1 MASQNLLELLEL
13 ESDRNLLIQ
22 GVPSSME
29 KQFVKLSYAK
39 SMTPLLR
46 SRKVDFALIFAINHT
61 QLCTILKEV
70 LPAIHAKTTLWIAYP
85 KAASKIASDLNRD
98 CSWDMLCSNDFE
110 QGQEIPLDHVWTA
123 LRFYKAGFAPKSTKE
138 AKEKMALA

>member
-1 MASQNLLELLEL
+1 MPTNNLLELLEL
-13 ESDRNLLIQ
+13 ENERNLLIQ

-61 QLCTILKEV
+61 QLCNILTEV
-70 LPAIHAKTTLWIAYP
+70 LPAIHAKSILWIAYP
-85 KAASKIASDLNRD
+85 RTSSKIASDLNRD
-98 CSWDMLCSNDFE
+98 CSWNMLCNNGYEPSH
-110 QGQEIPLDHVWTA
+110 EIPLDHVWSA
-123 LRFYKAGFAPKSTKE
+123 LRFLKENTKKGSATLKKVSLE
-138 AKEKMALA
+138 TA

>member
-1 MASQNLLELLEL
+1 MAGQNLLELLEL

-29 KQFVKLSYAK
+29 KQFVKLSFAK

-61 QLCTILKEV
+61 QLCNILKEV
-70 LPAIHAKTTLWIAYP
+70 LPAIHSKTILWISYP
-85 KAASKIASDLNRD
+85 KASSKIASDLNRD
-98 CSWDMLCSNDFE
+98 CTWDMLCTNNFVP
-110 QGQEIPLDHVWTA
+110 GQEIVLDHVWTA
-123 LRFYKAGFAPKSTKE
+123 LRFIKAENAFKSNAEK
-138 AKEKMALA
+138 KEKMALA